1 LAATTIRNFSKLAM
15 AIGVV
20 LAGAVIGQE
29 ISPSAAANAKTQA
42 DKNAAKR
49 VCRVVTPTGSRLV
62 ERICRTQ
69 EEWDYNEKKAQ
80 DGVLKSQMDDQ
91 VRPVPPG
98 I

>member
-1 LAATTIRNFSKLAM
+1 MNISVKAIANISTIAM
-15 AIGVV
+15 AACALVAV
-20 LAGAVIGQE
+20 PVTVQAGAKTK
-29 ISPSAAANAKTQA
+29 AAQNP
-42 DKNAAKR
+42 AKR

-62 ERICRTQ
+62 QRICRTQ

-91 VRPVPPG
+91 VRPVPLG